1 MKTSYV
7 HVQTYG
13 AKRLGFSAKITTF
26 FEETGELGR
35 ARDMVDEKGRKLCTL
50 AFVFCNPK
58 DKHFCKKT
66 ARTALE
72 NAISV
77 EVRCIDVPQYLADA
91 EDYCYGFP
99 AARSTRFN
107 YVLKRFL

>member
-13 AKRLGFSAKITTF
+13 AKRLGFSAKISLPEADGFTNSN
-26 FEETGELGR
+26 
-35 ARDMVDEKGRKLCTL
+35 DEKGRKLCNL